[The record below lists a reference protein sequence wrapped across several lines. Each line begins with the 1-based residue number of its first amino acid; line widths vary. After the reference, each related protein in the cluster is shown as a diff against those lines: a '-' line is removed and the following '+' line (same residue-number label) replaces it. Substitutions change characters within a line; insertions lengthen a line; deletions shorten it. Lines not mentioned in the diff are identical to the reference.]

1 MSDSELQKVNI
12 TIKKTSDS
20 MANSDKL
27 VITLMLGR
35 QPQQIHIL
43 REQEEVYRNAARL
56 INEKL
61 SRYESAYPNQA
72 TERYMSIV
80 LLDLAVQM
88 LQLKDREDVKPIFD
102 TLESLT
108 SEIEDSLGEK

>member
-1 MSDSELQKVNI
+1 
-12 TIKKTSDS
+12 

-27 VITLMLGR
+27 VITLMIGR
-35 QPQQIHIL
+35 QSQQIHIL
-43 REQEEVYRNAARL
+43 REQEEIYRNAARQ

-61 SRYESAYPNQA
+61 SRYELAYPNQA

-88 LQLKDREDVKPIFD
+88 LQLKEKDDVKPIFE
-102 TLESLT
+102 TLTNLT
-108 SEIEDSLGEK
+108 IEIEEAISKG

>member
-1 MSDSELQKVNI
+1 
-12 TIKKTSDS
+12 

-27 VITLMLGR
+27 VITLMIGR
-35 QPQQIHIL
+35 QSQQIHIL
-43 REQEEVYRNAARL
+43 REQEEIYRNAARQ

-61 SRYESAYPNQA
+61 SRYETAYPNQA

-88 LQLKDREDVKPIFD
+88 LQQKEKDDVGPIFD
-102 TLESLT
+102 VLEGLT
-108 SEIEDSLGEK
+108 TEIENAIEQKK